1 MIRIAIVEDDE
12 AYVSQLADYLKR
24 YQETYGEK
32 IEITVYRD
40 GDGIVSNYKAQF
52 DIILMDIQMKFMDG
66 MTAAEEIRK
75 TDSEVI
81 IIFIT
86 NISQYAIKG
95 YEVGALDYILK
106 PIHYFVFN
114 QKIARAVA
122 RIKKRGRKYMVI
134 QTRQGIAR
142 LDVSDIQYIESFE
155 HNLVFH
161 TNKKDYISVMTMKS
175 AEKELEN
182 MGFSRGNHCY
192 LINLEYVEAIED
204 KCAVL
209 GETKLKISRPR
220 MKTFMKD
227 LTKYWGEEK

>member
-1 MIRIAIVEDDE
+1 
-12 AYVSQLADYLKR
+12 
-24 YQETYGEK
+24 
-32 IEITVYRD
+32 
-40 GDGIVSNYKAQF
+40 
-52 DIILMDIQMKFMDG
+52 
-66 MTAAEEIRK
+66 
-75 TDSEVI
+75 
-81 IIFIT
+81 
-86 NISQYAIKG
+86 
-95 YEVGALDYILK
+95 
-106 PIHYFVFN
+106 
-114 QKIARAVA
+114 
-122 RIKKRGRKYMVI
+122 MVI